1 MTKLRKDYSEIIREI
16 TEIERS
22 TNMNENYQQM
32 LSILKEEEK
41 KLTQQINEESF
52 GLEHIFRELSLI
64 WTFNA

>member
-1 MTKLRKDYSEIIREI
+1 MTKLRTDYSKIIREI

-22 TNMNENYQQM
+22 TNMNENDQ
-32 LSILKEEEK
+32 LNLVKLKEEEK

>member
-32 LSILKEEEK
+32 LSILREEEK

>member
-1 MTKLRKDYSEIIREI
+1 MTKLRTDYSKIIREI

-32 LSILKEEEK
+32 LSILREEEK

>member
-1 MTKLRKDYSEIIREI
+1 MTKLRTDYSKIIREI

-22 TNMNENYQQM
+22 TNMNENDQ
-32 LSILKEEEK
+32 LNLVKLREEEK

>member
-22 TNMNENYQQM
+22 TNMNENDQ
-32 LSILKEEEK
+32 LNLVKLREEEK

>member
-1 MTKLRKDYSEIIREI
+1 
-16 TEIERS
+16 
-22 TNMNENYQQM
+22 MNENDQ
-32 LSILKEEEK
+32 LNLVKLREEEK

>member
-1 MTKLRKDYSEIIREI
+1 MTKLRTDYSKLIREI

-22 TNMNENYQQM
+22 TNMNENDQ
-32 LSILKEEEK
+32 LNLVKLREEEK

>member
-1 MTKLRKDYSEIIREI
+1 MTKLRTDYSKLIREI

-22 TNMNENYQQM
+22 TNMNENDQ
-32 LSILKEEEK
+32 LNLVKLKEEEK